1 MELLEIENLNLESNN
16 LTAVFDGLFT
26 EGFVV
31 KTEFSYD
38 EEIIEEEEEET
49 NCKNIFA
56 PTNLKFWDF
65 KTYDSDENEISI
77 NDRELKKIK
86 ELVEFKLIDLL
97 SDELNNN

>member
-1 MELLEIENLNLESNN
+1 MELLEVENLDLESSFIEV
-16 LTAVFDGLFT
+16 LFDGILK
-26 EGFVV
+26 EGFYV
-31 KTEFSYD
+31 ESNFSYD
-38 EEIIEEEEEET
+38 TELLEEEEEET
-49 NCKNIFA
+49 NCKDIFA

-65 KTYDSDENEISI
+65 KTFDSQENEISI

>member
-1 MELLEIENLNLESNN
+1 MELLEVENLDLESSFIEV
-16 LTAVFDGLFT
+16 LFDGILK
-26 EGFVV
+26 EGFYV
-31 KTEFSYD
+31 ESNFSYD
-38 EEIIEEEEEET
+38 TELLEEEEEET
-49 NCKNIFA
+49 NCKDILA

-65 KTYDSDENEISI
+65 KTFDSQENEISI